1 MASIFFHPDAYTT
14 AGRQVMGRHVAGETF
29 LRGFLRYRVSS
40 ELAIQVENSSSIK
53 VFNNCLEDWAIKA
66 KYEFINR
73 QNIQKLAEY
82 GTSFYPGP
90 ALGPWARIR
99 SLYGDTQWSLTGIT
113 HTIASDGAMDQ
124 IADLAIA
131 PLQPWDALICTSSA
145 VKRSVEILFEHQIDY
160 LSHRFKAKRFPL
172 PQLPI
177 IPLGVDSRQ
186 FTAFRSNFEES
197 RQKLGIASD
206 EIVVLYVGRL
216 SFHAKAN
223 PYPMY
228 KALQL
233 AGEFM
238 GKKIVLLECGW
249 FYNNYLERC
258 FDQASRLLAP
268 DLRLL
273 RVDGRDQES
282 LNSAW
287 SVADIFCSFS
297 DNIQETFG
305 ITPVEAMASGLPVV
319 VSDWNGY
326 KDTVRDGIEGFR
338 IPTTAPNSSIE
349 QGFGRLFGSQSLDYD
364 LYLGLTSIQ
373 TSVCIKTAVKAFCS
387 LLGSSQLRHKMG
399 KSGRRRVQ
407 ELFDWS
413 VIIPQY
419 EQLWSDLNDRRKSKM
434 LSAGPSP
441 ICPYPSRPDPFKL
454 FENYPTRLLTGSSE
468 ILMLSSVEESIK
480 IFSQAISFKMFSPYK
495 SFLLPVD
502 VAINIFYL
510 LQKSPITVNI
520 VASHFDSYSKVA
532 VVRTVSFMI
541 KIGCL
546 SLK

>member
-29 LRGFLRYRVSS
+29 LKSFLRYRVSS
-40 ELAIQVENSSSIK
+40 ELAIQVENTSSIK
-53 VFNNCLEDWAIKA
+53 AFNDCLEYWSIQANC
-66 KYEFINR
+66 EFIDR
-73 QNIQKLAEY
+73 RNIPKLSEY

-99 SLYGDTQWSLTGIT
+99 SFYGDTQWSLTGIT

-160 LSHRFKAKRFPL
+160 LSHRFKAKRCPL

-177 IPLGVDSRQ
+177 IPLGVDSMQ
-186 FTAFRSNFEES
+186 FMAYRSNFEES

-233 AGEFM
+233 ASESV
-238 GKKIVLLECGW
+238 GKRVVLLECGW
-249 FYNNYLERC
+249 FFNDYLERC
-258 FDQASRLLAP
+258 FDQAFNLLSP
-268 DLRLL
+268 GLRLL
-273 RVDGRDQES
+273 RVDGRDQKS

-297 DNIQETFG
+297 DNVQETFG
-305 ITPVEAMASGLPVV
+305 ITPVEAMASELPVV

-326 KDTVRDGIEGFR
+326 KDTVRDGVDGFR
-338 IPTTAPNSSIE
+338 IPTTAPDSLMD
-349 QGFGRLFGSQSLDYD
+349 QGLEKLFGSQSLDYD

-387 LLGSSQLRHKMG
+387 LLSSSQLRHKMG
-399 KSGRRRVQ
+399 KAGRRRVQ

-419 EQLWSDLNDRRKSKM
+419 EQLWSDLEDRRKFKM
-434 LSAGPSP
+434 LSADTSP
-441 ICPYPSRPDPFKL
+441 VCPYPSRPDPFKL

-468 ILMLSSVEESIK
+468 ILLLSPIEESIK
-480 IFSQAISFKMFSPYK
+480 VFSQAISSKMFSPYK

-502 VAINIFYL
+502 AAVNIFYVL
-510 LQKSPITVNI
+510 DKSPNIVNI
-520 VASHFDSYSKVA
+520 VASHFDANSRVA
-532 VVRTVSFMI
+532 VLRTISFMI

-546 SLK
+546 SMK